1 MKTPPLP
8 YRWWYRLGLALPVLL
23 LFTPLSYGQIGWYTD
38 PYAGINGVLLQ
49 PAASVNTPYGFD
61 INLGE
66 LSTTLSNNYVYLDR
80 ASILRTT
87 RDAMGVETIYYD
99 EEDRLLDINGR
110 QYSYDYRGGNDTE
123 RFARAGVRLLGPSF
137 SVALGENWR
146 VGLFTALRGAL
157 SMPGVDGDFSYPVYD
172 GLPYGTQFAVEDQM
186 QGATAGWAEVG
197 LHLARA
203 WGDGY
208 QRSSVGVNL
217 RYLAP
222 LGGGYLSTAGDAT
235 VIKEGLGSI
244 ELVNVD
250 MEFGFTRDIDP
261 GQHRG
266 FAIDLGYQTAW
277 DRYDDGTYR
286 WTVGVSVL
294 DAGQLGFRNVG
305 EVYRFTNPDTVSLR
319 DLHFPEEFTGVES
332 IDPHLEA
339 LQERFTGN
347 REVQPT
353 ARSFN
358 VLMPM
363 AISGQVSFS
372 PLPGLQF
379 QAVVVSDIPLGE
391 RALQRGTQLSFIPRW
406 SKHWYGAALPVSL
419 FDGRQL
425 NVGAQLRLGPLVLG
439 TDRLLGTVLPVRRLD
454 STDFYVGLKVFP
466 FGTGKRDGKTRGRGL
481 FGGGRGGR
489 GVECYEF

>member
-1 MKTPPLP
+1 MKTPSLP
-8 YRWWYRLGLALPVLL
+8 YRWWCRLGLALSVLL
-23 LFTPLSYGQIGWYTD
+23 LFPTLNYGQIGWYTD
-38 PYAGINGVLLQ
+38 PYAGINGALLQ
-49 PAASVNTPYGFD
+49 PAASVNTPYSFD

-66 LSTTLSNNYVYLDR
+66 LSATVSNNYAYLGR
-80 ASILRTT
+80 ASLLRTT

-99 EEDRLLDINGR
+99 DEDQILDINGR
-110 QYSYDYRGGNDTE
+110 QYSYGYRAGNDTK
-123 RFARAGVRLLGPSF
+123 RFARAGVRVLGPSL

-146 VGLFTALRGAL
+146 AGFFTALRGAL
-157 SMPGVDGDFSYPVYD
+157 SMPGVDGDFSYPDYD
-172 GLPYGTQFAVEDQM
+172 ALRYGTQFAVEEQM

-208 QRSSVGVNL
+208 QRSSVGLNV

-222 LGGGYLSTAGDAT
+222 LGGGYLSTGGDAA

-244 ELVNVD
+244 ELINAD
-250 MEFGFTRDIDP
+250 IEFGFTRDVEP
-261 GQHRG
+261 RQHRG
-266 FAIDLGYQTAW
+266 VAVDLGYQTAW

-294 DAGQLGFRNVG
+294 DVGRLGFRNVG
-305 EVYRFTNPDTVSLR
+305 EVYRFTNPDTVLLR
-319 DLHFPEEFTGVES
+319 DHQFPEEFTGVES

-347 REVQPT
+347 REVSPT

-372 PLPGLQF
+372 PLPGLQL

-391 RALQRGTQLSFIPRW
+391 RALQRGTQLSFVPRW
-406 SKHWYGAALPVSL
+406 SKRWYGAALPVSL

-439 TDRLLGTVLPVRRLD
+439 TDRLLGTLSPVRRLD
-454 STDFYVGLKVFP
+454 STDFYAALKFFP
-466 FGTGKRDGKTRGRGL
+466 FGTGKRRGSTRGRGL

-489 GVECYEF
+489 SVECYQF